1 MSLPFSRWTR
11 ALSRTLARRSTG
23 LLRKPASRPT
33 VTTNG
38 GRFSAPI
45 KAAALAFAMSGIG
58 VSLPTQAAWQLVPDS
73 SGATATLTAQGSQ
86 GNVEHVHHL
95 NGLSGTV
102 GDDGKMSIP
111 LSVGQTDLLDK
122 VGELPP
128 WLSGVSQMRLATLTL
143 NLDPLA
149 IAALEPGQTTRMQ
162 VPFSATDG
170 NRTHRETLPLEVT
183 RQDATH
189 LTFINA
195 DPISLDS
202 TEVARNQ
209 IGSTL
214 LNLLGYGKLVGDIPV
229 TLQGEMVDQ

>member
-23 LLRKPASRPT
+23 KPASRFT
-33 VTTNG
+33 AIAARS
-38 GRFSAPI
+38 RFGAPI

-73 SGATATLTAQGSQ
+73 SGATATLTSQGSQ

-102 GDDGKMSIP
+102 GDDGRMSIP

-149 IAALEPGQTTRMQ
+149 IAALEPGKTARMQ

-170 NRTHRETLPLEVT
+170 NRTHHETLPLEVT

-202 TEVARNQ
+202 AEVARNQ

>member
-23 LLRKPASRPT
+23 KPASRFT
-33 VTTNG
+33 AIAARS
-38 GRFSAPI
+38 RFGAPI

-102 GDDGKMSIP
+102 GDDGRMSIP

-149 IAALEPGQTTRMQ
+149 IAALEPGKTARMQ

-170 NRTHRETLPLEVT
+170 NRTHHETLPLEVT

-202 TEVARNQ
+202 AEVARNQ

>member
-23 LLRKPASRPT
+23 KPASRLT
-33 VTTNG
+33 ATAAKS
-38 GRFSAPI
+38 RFGAPI

-102 GDDGKMSIP
+102 GDDGRMSIP

-202 TEVARNQ
+202 AEVARNQ
-209 IGSTL
+209 VGSTL

>member
-11 ALSRTLARRSTG
+11 ALSRTLACRSTG
-23 LLRKPASRPT
+23 KPASRFT
-33 VTTNG
+33 AIAARS
-38 GRFSAPI
+38 RFGAPI

-73 SGATATLTAQGSQ
+73 SGATATLTSQGSQ

-102 GDDGKMSIP
+102 GDDGRMSIP

-149 IAALEPGQTTRMQ
+149 IAALETGQTMRMQ

-202 TEVARNQ
+202 AEVARNQ
-209 IGSTL
+209 VGSTL